1 MENNLD
7 NDYKRPNLSN
17 KEYNESSPTKKT
29 LRSNNN
35 QFENSDKKRIRIL
48 NCHEPCLLDNQTTH
62 RLPAHIQAVQS
73 NHNRHS
79 IQ

>member
-35 QFENSDKKRIRIL
+35 QFENSDKKRIRENFDDDTMINGTKRVKL
-48 NCHEPCLLDNQTTH
+48 GDTKYFTEKTEKE
-62 RLPAHIQAVQS
+62 
-73 NHNRHS
+73 
-79 IQ
+79 